1 MISAP
6 GPAPASSVAESRKNF
21 AAARRALAAGMDIQS
36 HTEPSEKTG
45 RWQIQLEGDA
55 GDLHKL
61 LKDMPPDVVG
71 EPALARYPASL
82 SLRLGQPTA
91 KALSAASGVGGTIAI
106 NVRAL
111 GKPLPDVHATLVLGD
126 RNGRGAQSALSDVTD
141 PDGALAFP
149 YDPNLWFP
157 VLLMLEPQSGF
168 WGQWIYYPQATVTVD
183 LAPLAKT
190 GPLAWWH
197 LAAGVG
203 QVGDKRGAGVRI
215 GIVDSGVGPHPYLA
229 HVKSLG
235 AVIGAQYE
243 AGAPA
248 GADAL
253 GHGTHVAGI
262 IAARPV
268 ADSGDYAGIASG
280 ADVSVIRVFPPHGEA
295 NQGDIA
301 EAIERLAV
309 GGADLI
315 NLSLGGAQPSQIEQ
329 DAVRMAADLGALCI
343 AAAGNNMGQPIIY
356 PAAYP
361 EVAAVS
367 AIGVVGAY
375 PAGTLEAQS
384 LPAQPDQ
391 YTAEGFF
398 LANFSNVGPEM
409 TCTAPGVGIIST
421 VPSRPEVAAPYA
433 VQSGTS
439 MAAPVACG
447 ALASLLARDTAY
459 LGLPR
464 GRERVQR
471 ASIVLAA
478 SLRAMAM
485 SSYLVGGGLSQGS
498 PS

>member
-6 GPAPASSVAESRKNF
+6 GAAPTFNVGDSHKTFS
-21 AAARRALAAGMDIQS
+21 AAKKALAADMAIQS
-36 HTEPSEKTG
+36 QTEPSEKTG

-55 GDLHKL
+55 TDLHKV

-82 SLRLGQPTA
+82 SLRLAPTRA
-91 KALSAASGVGGTIAI
+91 TAQSAASGVGGTVAI
-106 NVRAL
+106 QVRAL
-111 GKPLPDVHATLVLGD
+111 GKPLAGVRATLVLGD
-126 RNGRGAQSALSDVTD
+126 RNGRGAQSSLNDKTD
-141 PDGALAFP
+141 ADGALALP
-149 YDPNLWFP
+149 YDPNLWLP

-168 WGQWIYYPQATVTVD
+168 WGQWVYYPQATVTVD
-183 LAPLAKT
+183 LVPLAKT

-215 GIVDSGVGPHPYLA
+215 GIVDSGVGPHPYLG
-229 HVKSLG
+229 HVKNLG
-235 AVIGAQYE
+235 AVIGAQYD
-243 AGAPA
+243 GGVKA

-280 ADVSVIRVFPPHGEA
+280 ADVSAIRVFPPQGDA

-329 DAVRMAADLGALCI
+329 DAVRMAADLGTLCI
-343 AAAGNNMGQPIIY
+343 AAAGNNMGQPITY

-367 AIGVVGAY
+367 ALGVVGAY
-375 PAGTLEAQS
+375 PPGTLEAQS
-384 LPAQPDQ
+384 LPSQPDQ
-391 YTAEGFF
+391 YTADGFF

-421 VPSRPEVAAPYA
+421 VPSRPEVTAPYA
-433 VQSGTS
+433 VESGTS

-447 ALASLLARDTAY
+447 ALASLLAKDSAY
-459 LGLPR
+459 LAMPR

-471 ASIVLAA
+471 ASMVFAA
-478 SLRAMAM
+478 SLRPLAM
-485 SSYLVGGGLSQGS
+485 SSYLIGGGLSQGS
-498 PS
+498 PN

>member
-6 GPAPASSVAESRKNF
+6 GAAPTFDVAASQTTF
-21 AAARRALAAGMDIQS
+21 AAARSALAPGMTIQS
-36 HTEPSEKTG
+36 QTEPSETTG

-55 GDLHKL
+55 ADLHKV
-61 LKDMPPDVVG
+61 LKDMPPDVVS
-71 EPALARYPASL
+71 EPVLPRYPASL
-82 SLRLGQPTA
+82 SLRMGRQAANT
-91 KALSAASGVGGTIAI
+91 LSAAAGVGGTIALS
-106 NVRAL
+106 VRAL
-111 GKPLPDVHATLVLGD
+111 GKPLEGVHATLVLGD

-149 YDPNLWFP
+149 YDPNLWLP

-168 WGQWIYYPQATVTVD
+168 WGQWIYYPQASVTAD
-183 LAPLAKT
+183 LAALAKT

-229 HVKSLG
+229 HVKSRG
-235 AVIGAQYE
+235 AVIGAQYDASAK
-243 AGAPA
+243 AGV
-248 GADAL
+248 DAL

-280 ADVSVIRVFPPHGEA
+280 ADVSVIRVFPPQGDA

-309 GGADLI
+309 DGVDLI
-315 NLSLGGAQPSQIEQ
+315 NLSLGGGQPSQIEQ
-329 DAVRMAADLGALCI
+329 EAVRMAADLGTLCI

-375 PAGTLEAQS
+375 PAGTLEALS
-384 LPAQPDQ
+384 LPSQPDQ
-391 YTAEGFF
+391 YTADGFF

-447 ALASLLARDTAY
+447 ALASLLAMDSAY
-459 LGLPR
+459 LGMPR
-464 GRERVQR
+464 GRDRVQR
-471 ASIVLAA
+471 ASMVLAA

-485 SSYLVGGGLSQGS
+485 SPYLVGGGLSQGS
-498 PS
+498 PN

>member
-6 GPAPASSVAESRKNF
+6 GAAPAFNVAASQQNF
-21 AAARRALAAGMDIQS
+21 TAAKTALAAGMTIQNQ
-36 HTEPSEKTG
+36 TEPNEKTG

-55 GDLHKL
+55 SDLHKA
-61 LKDMPPDVVG
+61 LKDMPPDVIG

-82 SLRLGQPTA
+82 SLRLAQAPA
-91 KALSAASGVGGTIAI
+91 SALSDVSGVGGTTDVK
-106 NVRAL
+106 VRAM
-111 GKPLPDVHATLVLGD
+111 GKPLAGVHATLVLAD
-126 RNGRGAQSALSDVTD
+126 RNGRGAQSAVSDVTGS
-141 PDGALAFP
+141 DGGISFP
-149 YDPNLWFP
+149 YDPNLWLP
-157 VLLMLEPQSGF
+157 ALLMLEPQSGF
-168 WGQWIYYPQATVTVD
+168 WGQWVYYPQPNATVD

-197 LAAGVG
+197 LAVGAG

-215 GIVDSGVGPHPYLA
+215 GIVDSGVGPHPYLR

-235 AVIGAQYE
+235 AVIGAQFDS
-243 AGAPA
+243 GAAA

-262 IAARPV
+262 IGARPV

-280 ADVSVIRVFPPHGEA
+280 ADVSVIRVFPPQGEA

-301 EAIERLAV
+301 EAIERLATD
-309 GGADLI
+309 GADLI

-329 DAVRMAADLGALCI
+329 DAVRMAADLGTLCI

-384 LPAQPDQ
+384 LPSQPDR
-391 YTAEGFF
+391 YTADGLF
-398 LANFSNVGPEM
+398 LASFSNVGPEM

-439 MAAPVACG
+439 MAAPIACG
-447 ALASLLARDTAY
+447 GLASLLAQDAAY
-459 LGLPR
+459 LGMPR

-471 ASIVLAA
+471 ASMVLAA
-478 SLRAMAM
+478 SLRPLAMT
-485 SSYLVGGGLSQGS
+485 SYLIGGGLSQGS
-498 PS
+498 AN